1 MAKKFAFIDP
11 NTCDNSPMCP
21 AMRACPAKAIQREG
35 KGMFGLGGKQ
45 TVDRAKCTGC
55 GLCVR
60 YCPHR
65 AIELKDVNSA
75 AN

>member
-1 MAKKFAFIDP
+1 
-11 NTCDNSPMCP
+11 
-21 AMRACPAKAIQREG
+21 
-35 KGMFGLGGKQ
+35 MFGLGGKQ